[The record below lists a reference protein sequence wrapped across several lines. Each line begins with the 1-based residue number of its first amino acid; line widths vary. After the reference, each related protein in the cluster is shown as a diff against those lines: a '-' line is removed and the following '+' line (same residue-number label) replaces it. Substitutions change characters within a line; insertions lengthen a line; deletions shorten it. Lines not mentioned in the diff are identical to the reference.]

1 MKTTSTSTSKKVTKK
16 DCFLALHEILTDGTS
31 NLETEILRD
40 FVNHEMELLERKNS
54 KTKKKDVE
62 ETKALH
68 NKILEVLEGEEKMTS
83 LEVFIAIV
91 PSEKAITP
99 QKVTYELNALV
110 KQGKVV
116 KEVKSKEKKG
126 KTAFS
131 LS

>member
-31 NLETEILRD
+31 NLETEILLD
-40 FVNHEMELLERKNS
+40 FVNHEVELLEKKNS
-54 KTKKKDVE
+54 KAKNTE